1 MDSKEF
7 IEWMDKRYYECMDA
21 AYKLLFRDVFED
33 YRDKMI
39 YPEEDHEQQH
49 TDQRRKGDAETG

>member
-1 MDSKEF
+1 
-7 IEWMDKRYYECMDA
+7 MDKRYYECMDA